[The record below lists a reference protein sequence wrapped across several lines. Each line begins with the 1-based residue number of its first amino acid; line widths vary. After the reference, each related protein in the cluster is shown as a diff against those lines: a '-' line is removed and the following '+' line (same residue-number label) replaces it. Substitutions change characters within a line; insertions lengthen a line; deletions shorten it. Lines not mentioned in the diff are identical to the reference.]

1 MEKVVGCPSCG
12 VLEPF
17 IVYPSIMIP
26 ADKKLR
32 EQILNENL
40 FLRRCEACGYEVHMV
55 YSCLYQDT
63 IRKFMIYV
71 RPQDE
76 DQTILEQISVEGLE
90 HIRKRIVST
99 VEELKE
105 KLLIFEA
112 GLNDYA
118 IELVK
123 TALTQVVT
131 SKWGIAPEK
140 SFYCGLNNEKNT
152 MEYVF
157 YLNEEE
163 APVYQSMKI
172 DVYHASLPI
181 VASIITQEPNMFL
194 CVNSDVANRILKKHQ
209 KTQQMQKQEQQ
220 SDGNQQENKSK
231 D

>member
-1 MEKVVGCPSCG
+1 MSKNMQKVVGCPSCG

-17 IVYPSIMIP
+17 IVHPSIIIP
-26 ADKKLR
+26 ADKELR
-32 EQILNENL
+32 AQILDENL
-40 FLRRCEACGYEVHMV
+40 FLRRCGACGYEVHMV
-55 YSCLYQDT
+55 YSCLYQDK

-71 RPQDE
+71 QPEEE
-76 DQTILEQISVEGLE
+76 DQAILEQIPVTGLE
-90 HIRKRIVST
+90 HVRKRIVST

-123 TALTQVVT
+123 IALTQVVT
-131 SKWGIAPEK
+131 AKWDIAPEK

-157 YLNEEE
+157 YLNEED
-163 APVYQSMKI
+163 APVYQSIKI

-194 CVNSDVANRILKKHQ
+194 RVNSDVANRILKRHQ
-209 KTQQMQKQEQQ
+209 KTQQTQEQ
-220 SDGNQQENKSK
+220 
-231 D
+231 